1 MANERAIDL
10 ALKRA
15 NQQSKQLIDVTVKQ
29 AGTNINDDLEENSE
43 EFGTG
48 LIGDGAP
55 PMSRRPETAK
65 PKSMMEA
72 KAIAIKQLLWD
83 EANTVY
89 EDCEA
94 PV

>member
-1 MANERAIDL
+1 M
-10 ALKRA
+10 
-15 NQQSKQLIDVTVKQ
+15 TVHVN
-29 AGTNINDDLEENSE
+29 AGTNADLDGGRSE
-43 EFGTG
+43 EFGGG
-48 LIGDGAP
+48 LIGDGQP

-89 EDCEA
+89 ELDEPPA
-94 PV
+94 QQSNNK